1 MMRTLRQEDTLA
13 EAGIHAGVLTIP
25 VALALAEQL
34 GRSGRS
40 AIVAIVAGYDVAA
53 ALDAC
58 SPDTRVARTTS
69 HVYGAFAAAVAA
81 AKLMRLDREQTAT
94 AIAYAGNLGAMINA
108 GFEDHQ
114 YGILVRN
121 GMTAAYLGRERAP
134 APRDAIEG
142 TPGFFAAQVGSV
154 PYDFAAIDAIGAPH
168 AVLDAALKP
177 YPGAHANSVAIT
189 LAKDLVARHRLH
201 ADDVVRVV
209 VHRPAESNDALKLSK
224 GPFASRMHASSSVPF
239 AVAAVLMDGD
249 YTPDRLERWDD
260 AETMSVAQR
269 VDVDTNIAGSHFF
282 HRIDIHLRDGTV
294 HTAEGDERVIAASD
308 PMAIVRF
315 HRSTAI
321 AERGV
326 RKIAATVG
334 RLESLKTVSELTALL

>member
-1 MMRTLRQEDTLA
+1 
-13 EAGIHAGVLTIP
+13 
-25 VALALAEQL
+25 
-34 GRSGRS
+34 
-40 AIVAIVAGYDVAA
+40 
-53 ALDAC
+53 
-58 SPDTRVARTTS
+58 
-69 HVYGAFAAAVAA
+69 
-81 AKLMRLDREQTAT
+81 
-94 AIAYAGNLGAMINA
+94 
-108 GFEDHQ
+108 
-114 YGILVRN
+114 
-121 GMTAAYLGRERAP
+121 
-134 APRDAIEG
+134 
-142 TPGFFAAQVGSV
+142 
-154 PYDFAAIDAIGAPH
+154 
-168 AVLDAALKP
+168 
-177 YPGAHANSVAIT
+177 
-189 LAKDLVARHRLH
+189 
-201 ADDVVRVV
+201 
-209 VHRPAESNDALKLSK
+209 
-224 GPFASRMHASSSVPF
+224 MHASSSVPF